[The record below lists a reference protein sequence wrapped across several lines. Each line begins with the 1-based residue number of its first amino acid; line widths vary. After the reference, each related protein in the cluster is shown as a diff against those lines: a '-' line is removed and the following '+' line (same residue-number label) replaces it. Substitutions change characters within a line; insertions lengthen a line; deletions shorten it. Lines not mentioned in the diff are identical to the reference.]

1 MILAAQGF
9 EFSKSS
15 LDFLTWRVLSVK
27 VMKVENQKVETS
39 ENFTW
44 GSEIPFSSSSKM
56 NKLQSVLGVRSHF
69 QAFWGK
75 MRKLGNIFEFQEL
88 LTRRTKNGWDAQAF
102 HWFPPLLSETL
113 VIFENLNQLFGIGA
127 RKLRIT
133 SLPWFLESGPGKF
146 GLFQIEIL

>member
-56 NKLQSVLGVRSHF
+56 NKLQSVLGGRSHF

-102 HWFPPLLSETL
+102 YSISPRLSKTLLIFKEFESTFWYWCGKIEIQNLTL
-113 VIFENLNQLFGIGA
+113 VFESWA
-127 RKLRIT
+127 PK
-133 SLPWFLESGPGKF
+133 FLA
-146 GLFQIEIL
+146 LIN

>member
-1 MILAAQGF
+1 MILAAQVF
-9 EFSKSS
+9 EFSKS
-15 LDFLTWRVLSVK
+15 LLGFLTWRWFSVK
-27 VMKVENQKVETS
+27 VRNDKNQKAENS

-44 GSEIPFSSSSKM
+44 DSEIPFSSSSKM

-102 HWFPPLLSETL
+102 YSFPPLLSETL
-113 VIFENLNQLFGIGA
+113 VIFKNLNQLFGIGA

-133 SLPWFLESGPGKF
+133 SSPWFLEIGPAKF
-146 GLFQIEIL
+146 WLFQIERL